1 MTIDPLRRAA
11 QGAAAHTQL
20 LSNVQIHGRASA
32 RARKSRSFCTYKIT
46 SHLHIPHP
54 LKVPQFQR
62 LAPKSRLTPLA
73 CADTRMGGGGL
84 PGGTPMRNPLTGSYC
99 VFSRLHTPNLQPAY
113 FQQVTHSGG
122 GWGYRGAHNR
132 TAPGPTY
139 APHSHLFVHPMTIA
153 TLMNKAKARTQG
165 RESSDCA

>member
-84 PGGTPMRNPLTGSYC
+84 PGGTPMRKPLTGSYC
-99 VFSRLHTPNLQPAY
+99 VFSRLHTPNLHPAY
-113 FQQVTHSGG
+113 FQQVTRSGG
-122 GWGYRGAHNR
+122 GWGVQGCPRPYSPRPYIR
-132 TAPGPTY
+132 T
-139 APHSHLFVHPMTIA
+139 HSHLFVHPMT
-153 TLMNKAKARTQG
+153 MSDPYEQG
-165 RESSDCA
+165 